1 MSNKNSKTNKLPKKV
16 ECEQW
21 EMLSPMLNAILA
33 ELQVLSKGKP
43 NDALNKF
50 KANSV
55 NKILG
60 KVKDLLSNQPTTEF
74 LELLDEETLPTN
86 SDAVLIMVQFKTAME
101 QFRTKY
107 YSTDEF
113 SLVSS
118 WKTFG

>member
-1 MSNKNSKTNKLPKKV
+1 MANKNSKTNKLPKKA

-50 KANSV
+50 KANSI

-60 KVKDLLSNQPTTEF
+60 RIKDLLANEPTTEF

-86 SDAVLIMVQFKTAME
+86 SDAVLIMVQYKTAMD

-107 YSTDEF
+107 YSDDG
-113 SLVSS
+113 
-118 WKTFG
+118 FGFNYAWQTAD